1 MENETQRTVTWSC
14 VILNVNQVY
23 VQVNCH
29 MTTCTTDCIASLE
42 KLELMFLLSKMV
54 WLYYNFSRTGAPVFI
69 VHGHGSAFSSIGMA
83 KAALEAING
92 LNLFGDRGANWSVV
106 YIDIDAHYRNRTTL
120 DSLLPRESASK
131 VTYCLVRDEVVGSLM
146 DSNTGAYHLDGCWHQ
161 LWC

>member
-1 MENETQRTVTWSC
+1 
-14 VILNVNQVY
+14 
-23 VQVNCH
+23 
-29 MTTCTTDCIASLE
+29 
-42 KLELMFLLSKMV
+42 
-54 WLYYNFSRTGAPVFI
+54 
-69 VHGHGSAFSSIGMA
+69 MA

-161 LWC
+161 L